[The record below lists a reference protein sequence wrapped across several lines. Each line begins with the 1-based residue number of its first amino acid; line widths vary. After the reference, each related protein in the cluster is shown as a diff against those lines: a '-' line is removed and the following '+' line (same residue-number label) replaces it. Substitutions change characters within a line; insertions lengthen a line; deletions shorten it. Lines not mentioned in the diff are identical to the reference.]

1 MKPETMKTATALLT
15 AGIPDKAEQ
24 SELLAMLK
32 ARAARREKMLTTR
45 AACQF
50 AGVCKKTLFRWEKNG
65 YLHPKRITPSR
76 IRWPQR
82 ELEAFLCETAS

>member
-1 MKPETMKTATALLT
+1 MKVETLKTATALLT

-24 SELLAMLK
+24 SELLALLK
-32 ARAARREKMLTTR
+32 ARAVRNERMLTTR

-50 AGVCKKTLFRWEKNG
+50 AGVCKKTLFRWERKG

-76 IRWPQR
+76 VRWSQT
-82 ELEAFLCETAS
+82 ELETFLCETL